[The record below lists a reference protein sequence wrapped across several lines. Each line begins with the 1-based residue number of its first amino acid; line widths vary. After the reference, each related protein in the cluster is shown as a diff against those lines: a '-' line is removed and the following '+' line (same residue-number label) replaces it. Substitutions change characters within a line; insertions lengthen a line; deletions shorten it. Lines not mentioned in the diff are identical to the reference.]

1 MNVGANVRKMRLER
15 NMTQEELGKEVSV
28 SFSMISQVERGTK
41 ALSIQLAKELA
52 DFFGC
57 TTDDFLKDI

>member
-28 SFSMISQVERGTK
+28 SFSMH
-41 ALSIQLAKELA
+41 
-52 DFFGC
+52 
-57 TTDDFLKDI
+57 